1 MKGVAPDRLT
11 VLQKNGSARVSLWIA
26 QIGRGGLPKLKGA
39 YEVGNMREGANLSRV
54 RRMNGDE

>member
-1 MKGVAPDRLT
+1 MASGKGDSVSLKGVAPDRLT

-39 YEVGNMREGANLSRV
+39 YEVWNMRGGES
-54 RRMNGDE
+54 

>member
-1 MKGVAPDRLT
+1 MASGKGDSVSLKGVVPDRLT

-39 YEVGNMREGANLSRV
+39 YEVGNMRGGES
-54 RRMNGDE
+54 

>member
-11 VLQKNGSARVSLWIA
+11 VLQKNGSVRVSLWIA

-39 YEVGNMREGANLSRV
+39 YEVGNMRGGES
-54 RRMNGDE
+54 